1 MDFYPVIVIVVF
13 ILYYA
18 VPCDFGKREKE
29 TDSDGCAVLK
39 MTEKEN
45 MRDRKRKSKE
55 RKGRRQ
61 DTSELR
67 RQQERAGSNEGP
79 DRLRDR
85 EQDSIEEQSSPG
97 GGIAVQAGMLAAA
110 TIVVRI
116 IGLLY
121 RAPLTAIIGDEG
133 NGYYGAAY
141 NIYMIILI
149 LSSNSLPAAISRQ
162 MAAKIAVRE
171 YKNAQRAFHCAI
183 LYSLIVGAAGSLVLY
198 FGAALLVPSNA
209 VPVLRVFAPTVFL
222 FGILGAV
229 RGYFQANQS
238 MSQTSV
244 SQILEQIANAAVSIG
259 AAAFLIRTAGAH
271 AGKTELAVRGAMGSA
286 LGTGSGVATALVF
299 MTIAYMRHR
308 AGYFRRIRK
317 DAGTT
322 EPYIK
327 IMKSTILVIT
337 PFILSSFIL
346 NLTTTLDQIVYLKMM
361 INGRGLA
368 EAAVTTVFGLFSN
381 KAVVIINIPVS
392 VATAVSAAII
402 PNISM
407 AQASGDIAETRRRAV
422 NASRMALIIS
432 IPCAVGL
439 TVLARPVTMLMFPQ
453 WDTLNM
459 ASMLL
464 ALQAV
469 TVIFLSVGTITNAVL
484 QAIGK
489 MNMPIISAGV
499 SLIIQTAAL
508 AFLLRFTD
516 WGIYALV
523 LVSVLYSAVI
533 FVLNEIFLRHYLDLE
548 IDSMQIYG
556 KPLLSAAVMGAVT
569 FGVYF
574 AVSRLASMFAGV
586 YFSNLIA
593 VIPAIAAAVPV
604 YFFLLIKLGGFTGED
619 ILGLPKGAALLRL
632 LKKARWLK

>member
-1 MDFYPVIVIVVF
+1 MTQAVSFLLDFYPVIVIVVF

-244 SQILEQIANAAVSIG
+244 SQILEQILQFDETGIQLPD
-259 AAAFLIRTAGAH
+259 LIHRFRVWKFH
-271 AGKTELAVRGAMGSA
+271 FVTELGNRRQNTGQSPADRGKLLHIPGQEFRE
-286 LGTGSGVATALVF
+286 LKKRERF
-299 MTIAYMRHR
+299 
-308 AGYFRRIRK
+308 AG
-317 DAGTT
+317 
-322 EPYIK
+322 
-327 IMKSTILVIT
+327 
-337 PFILSSFIL
+337 
-346 NLTTTLDQIVYLKMM
+346 
-361 INGRGLA
+361 
-368 EAAVTTVFGLFSN
+368 
-381 KAVVIINIPVS
+381 
-392 VATAVSAAII
+392 
-402 PNISM
+402 
-407 AQASGDIAETRRRAV
+407 RRAV
-422 NASRMALIIS
+422 YNDPLIFSAQVQVPNLEERKKVLEPGDHITVTDRSNRRPDTAGQIGDGFVDGRILFPHQHIGIQFQQRKTGGKLFHMPSCSCLENISQIVRHISTDQKGVFPLRSTSDRM
-432 IPCAVGL
+432 CCCH
-439 TVLARPVTMLMFPQ
+439 
-453 WDTLNM
+453 
-459 ASMLL
+459 
-464 ALQAV
+464 
-469 TVIFLSVGTITNAVL
+469 
-484 QAIGK
+484 
-489 MNMPIISAGV
+489 AG
-499 SLIIQTAAL
+499 
-508 AFLLRFTD
+508 FTD
-516 WGIYALV
+516 
-523 LVSVLYSAVI
+523 
-533 FVLNEIFLRHYLDLE
+533 
-548 IDSMQIYG
+548 
-556 KPLLSAAVMGAVT
+556 AA
-569 FGVYF
+569 
-574 AVSRLASMFAGV
+574 
-586 YFSNLIA
+586 FSC
-593 VIPAIAAAVPV
+593 
-604 YFFLLIKLGGFTGED
+604 D
-619 ILGLPKGAALLRL
+619 D
-632 LKKARWLK
+632 